1 MLKGFRDFILRGNV
15 VDLAVA
21 VVIGAAFGAIVNSL
35 VTDLINPA
43 IAAIVHKPDFSSL
56 VLIVHTHDCVV
67 SADPKAANACAQ
79 IKYGNFLNAA
89 ISFLLIAGSI
99 YFFVVLP
106 LNTLLKKFHPAK
118 AEPPKTRPCPQCLS
132 DIPIAATRCA
142 HCAEPVPAV

>member
-35 VTDLINPA
+35 VADLLTPVISA
-43 IAAIVHKPDFSSL
+43 IIHKPDFSYLSL
-56 VLIVHTHDCVV
+56 TVHSYGCVV
-67 SADPKAANACAQ
+67 TNDPKAANACAE
-79 IKYGNFLNAA
+79 IKYGKFLNAA
-89 ISFLLIAGSI
+89 ISFLLVAASV

-106 LNTLLKKFHPAK
+106 LNALLKKFHPAK

>member
-21 VVIGAAFGAIVNSL
+21 VVIGAAFSAIVNSL
-35 VTDLINPA
+35 VSDLINPA
-43 IAAIVHKPDFSSL
+43 IAAIVHKPDFSYL
-56 VLIVHTHDCVV
+56 VWQVHGG
-67 SADPKAANACAQ
+67 K

-89 ISFLLIAGSI
+89 IQFLLVASSV

-106 LNTLLKKFHPAK
+106 LNALLKRFHPAQ

-132 DIPIAATRCA
+132 DIPLAATRCS
-142 HCAEPVPAV
+142 HCAQPVSAV